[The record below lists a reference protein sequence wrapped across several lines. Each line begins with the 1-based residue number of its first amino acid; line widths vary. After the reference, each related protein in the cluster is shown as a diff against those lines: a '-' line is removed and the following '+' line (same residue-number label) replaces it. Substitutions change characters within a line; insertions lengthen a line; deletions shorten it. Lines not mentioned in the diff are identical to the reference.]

1 MVPFLV
7 IHIKRK
13 EVRYMKTEII
23 GNIVDISSGNIL
35 RNKKVVINNGIIT
48 DILDNLERIEDGF
61 GDTSE
66 SDNYLIPGLIDSHL
80 HLLFSGSGTPLQDF
94 IDLDQ
99 EGLYEL
105 ALRNA
110 QMALEWG
117 ITTVRDCGSLSD
129 ITFKLREDINIGKVI
144 GARVLTSG
152 EAVTTRGGHLNFM
165 GIEADTPEEMN
176 KAAEFMLDKGADFI
190 KLIVSGGNTT
200 PGSKDNVDQYE
211 YENIKSITDYVHS
224 KGKKIMAHVHTKVGM
239 EKCIEAGIDFIEHG
253 SWRTADGID
262 VDFHLIKKMY
272 DKKITYGTAL
282 PKSYFINFEEVHKNR
297 IFTTIE
303 NMKYKDNV
311 VIGTDGGTTNNPVKE
326 LINQAIYLKEKG
338 KFSNLEILQMLTI
351 NPGEQVLDGKAGV
364 IKKGLLGD
372 IVVLKGN
379 PLEDL
384 ENLKKIIA
392 VYKEGKRLR

>member
-1 MVPFLV
+1 
-7 IHIKRK
+7 
-13 EVRYMKTEII
+13 
-23 GNIVDISSGNIL
+23 
-35 RNKKVVINNGIIT
+35 
-48 DILDNLERIEDGF
+48 
-61 GDTSE
+61 
-66 SDNYLIPGLIDSHL
+66 
-80 HLLFSGSGTPLQDF
+80 
-94 IDLDQ
+94 
-99 EGLYEL
+99 
-105 ALRNA
+105 
-110 QMALEWG
+110 
-117 ITTVRDCGSLSD
+117 
-129 ITFKLREDINIGKVI
+129 
-144 GARVLTSG
+144 
-152 EAVTTRGGHLNFM
+152 
-165 GIEADTPEEMN
+165 
-176 KAAEFMLDKGADFI
+176 
-190 KLIVSGGNTT
+190 
-200 PGSKDNVDQYE
+200 
-211 YENIKSITDYVHS
+211 
-224 KGKKIMAHVHTKVGM
+224 M

-364 IKKGLLGD
+364 IKKGLIGD
-372 IVVLKGN
+372 VVVLEGN

>member
-1 MVPFLV
+1 MVPFPV
-7 IHIKRK
+7 IHMKQK

-48 DILDNLERIEDGF
+48 DILDGF

-66 SDNYLIPGLIDSHL
+66 NDNYLIPGLIDSHL

-94 IDLDQ
+94 MDLDQ

-105 ALRNA
+105 ALRNT
-110 QMALEWG
+110 QMALEYG

-129 ITFKLREDINIGKVI
+129 ITFKLREDINNGKVI

-224 KGKKIMAHVHTKVGM
+224 KGKKIMAHVHTKAGM

-262 VDFHLIKKMY
+262 VDFHLIEKMY

-282 PKSYFINFEEVHKNR
+282 PKSYLINFEEVHKNR
-297 IFTTIE
+297 VFTTIS

-311 VIGTDGGTTNNPVKE
+311 VIGTDGGTRNNPVKE
-326 LINQAIYLKEKG
+326 LINQSIYLKEKSG
-338 KFSNLEILQMLTI
+338 FSNLDILRMLTI
-351 NPGEQVLDGKAGV
+351 NPGEQILEGKAGT

-379 PLEDL
+379 PLESL
-384 ENLKKIIA
+384 ENLKKISA
-392 VYKEGKRLR
+392 VYKEGKRLK